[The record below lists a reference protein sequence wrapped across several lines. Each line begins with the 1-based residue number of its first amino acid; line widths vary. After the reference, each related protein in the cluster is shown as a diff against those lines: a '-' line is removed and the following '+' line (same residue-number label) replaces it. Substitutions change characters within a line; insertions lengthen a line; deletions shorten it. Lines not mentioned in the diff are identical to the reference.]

1 MLTTLAKHLKRF
13 LSAHG
18 ERLGPPVILLGLIL
32 AFSIVEPRF
41 CSERNVVNIGR
52 QLAALGIVA
61 VGQTIVI
68 ISAGIDLSVGS
79 VVALTGVIAAR
90 LMKLEGMPVP
100 LAMAAGVAAG
110 GLVGAFNGGI
120 TAFVRMPSF
129 VVTLGMM
136 LVCRGLALFVAERVT
151 IDGLPASFVA
161 LSNPL
166 TLVLVFAATVAAMSI
181 VLRYTKPGRYAY
193 AMGGNMEAARLSG
206 IRVNL
211 YQIIVFGVC
220 GLLTGLAGVLLVARM
235 SVASPTAAEGYELQ
249 AIAAVVIGGTSL
261 FGGRGGV
268 GGTVV
273 GALIM
278 AVLVNFLQLKG
289 QPPEWEKV
297 ALGATIIAAVFADYL
312 RLGGARAIVAAV
324 RHFLRRLARP

>member
-1 MLTTLAKHLKRF
+1 MLSTIGRAPKRF
-13 LSAHG
+13 IAAHG
-18 ERLGPPVILLGLIL
+18 ERLGPPVILLGLIV
-32 AFSIVEPRF
+32 AFSILEPRF
-41 CSERNVVNIGR
+41 HKTENVVNVGR

-61 VGQTIVI
+61 VGETIVI

-79 VVALTGVIAAR
+79 VVALTGVVAAV
-90 LMKLEGMPVP
+90 LMKAGVPVP
-100 LAMAAGVAAG
+100 LAMAAGVGSG
-110 GLVGAFNGGI
+110 GAVGAFSGGI

-136 LVCRGLALFVAERVT
+136 LVCRGLALAAANRVT
-151 IDGLPASFVA
+151 IDGLPAGFVG
-161 LSNPL
+161 LSSPL
-166 TLVLVFAATVAAMSI
+166 TLVLVFLATAVCMALI
-181 VLRYTKPGRYAY
+181 LRYTKPGRYAY
-193 AMGGNMEAARLSG
+193 AMGGNLEAARLSG

-211 YQIIVFGVC
+211 YQIVVFGLC

-268 GGTVV
+268 GGTIV

-278 AVLVNFLQLKG
+278 AVLVNFLQLRG
-289 QPPEWEKV
+289 APPEWEKV
-297 ALGATIIAAVFADYL
+297 AVGATIIAAVFADYL
-312 RLGGARAIVAAV
+312 RLGGARALWAGLVD
-324 RHFLRRLARP
+324 RLRRVFRR